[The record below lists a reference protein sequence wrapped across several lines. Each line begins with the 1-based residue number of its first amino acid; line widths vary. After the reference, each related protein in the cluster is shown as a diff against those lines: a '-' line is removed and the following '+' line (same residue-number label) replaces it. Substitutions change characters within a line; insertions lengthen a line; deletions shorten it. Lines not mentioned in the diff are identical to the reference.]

1 MSIVKTNIIQDTNII
16 QKDTVRNVVTF
27 RLRVSQTLVKLGV
40 TPIQT
45 WEAPHLKLECLKNRS
60 SYDHQT
66 FQLFYKIYVGTFYPG
81 VTFTLK
87 LTLPWQ
93 PSIESHVL
101 QNLYFS
107 VQRFH
112 LYSY

>member
-45 WEAPHLKLECLKNRS
+45 WEAPH
-60 SYDHQT
+60 
-66 FQLFYKIYVGTFYPG
+66 
-81 VTFTLK
+81 
-87 LTLPWQ
+87 
-93 PSIESHVL
+93 
-101 QNLYFS
+101 
-107 VQRFH
+107 
-112 LYSY
+112 